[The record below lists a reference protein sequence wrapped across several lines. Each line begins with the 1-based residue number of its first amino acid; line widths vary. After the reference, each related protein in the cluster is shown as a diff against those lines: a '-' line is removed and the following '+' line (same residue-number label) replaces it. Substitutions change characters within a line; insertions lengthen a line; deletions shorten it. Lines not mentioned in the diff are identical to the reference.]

1 VHRAN
6 WKIAAATAA
15 YVVSAAICCAPLVSQ
30 VHLVDLHVYRMG
42 GDAVLHGSSLY
53 SLRFAGQL
61 PFTYPPFAALLFTVL
76 AWLPWAPAAV
86 LLTAATVATLP
97 VMLYLA
103 LRLPGSPP
111 IRGRGAAW
119 ELALAAA
126 AAAIWL
132 EPVHSTLFY
141 GQVDVFIACAVLYHL
156 TLPDTSPIKGTA
168 IGLAAAFKLTP
179 AIFAVYL
186 LLTRRYRAAATAAAV
201 FASTV
206 ALGFAVLPGD
216 SAYFWDISFLRPGRV
231 SPPQNTQNQS
241 LLGAISRTF
250 HTTTAGLPWLLP
262 AMLVALTGLVLAV
275 RACRGGDEAH
285 GFSLCAVT
293 ELLVSPISW
302 THHWVLAVPALLLA
316 ILAIYRHR
324 TRHPLAAIPAAIAA
338 IAIAVIGWGRV
349 ARHVPNGGWLRLP
362 ASAIIKSEVY
372 VIIGLGVLVTAAIAE
387 LIGYSRARSN
397 NGASQTPQLS
407 PSNESLQS
415 FPLPTAS
422 PPTSSLPSPEV

>member
-1 VHRAN
+1 MYRAN

-15 YVVSAAICCAPLVSQ
+15 YVVSAAYCCAPLVSQ

-42 GDAVLHGSSLY
+42 GDAVLHGGSLY

-61 PFTYPPFAALLFTVL
+61 PFTYPPFAALAFALL

-86 LLTAATVATLP
+86 LLTVATVATLP

-111 IRGRGAAW
+111 LRDHRAAW

-132 EPVHSTLFY
+132 EPVRSTLFY
-141 GQVDVFIACAVLYHL
+141 GQVDVFIACAVLYDL
-156 TLPDTSPIKGTA
+156 TRPDTSPIKGAA

-201 FASTV
+201 FAGTV
-206 ALGFAVLPGD
+206 ALGFAVLPGA

-241 LLGAISRTF
+241 LLGAMSRTF
-250 HTTTAGLPWLLP
+250 HTANVGPPWLLV
-262 AMLVALTGLVLAV
+262 ALLVALTGLVLAV
-275 RACRGGDEAH
+275 RACRRGDEAR

-293 ELLVSPISW
+293 ELLISPISW

-316 ILAIYRHR
+316 ILAIYQHR
-324 TRHPLAAIPAAIAA
+324 TRHRLAALPAAIAA
-338 IAIAVIGWGRV
+338 TAIAVIGWGRV
-349 ARHVPNGGWLRLP
+349 ARRVPNGGWLRLP

-372 VIIGLGVLVTAAIAE
+372 VIIGLGVLVTAAISE

-397 NGASQTPQLS
+397 NGASQAPQLP
-407 PSNESLQS
+407 PSKEQLQN
-415 FPLPTAS
+415 FHLPTAS
-422 PPTSSLPSPEV
+422 PPASSLPYPEG